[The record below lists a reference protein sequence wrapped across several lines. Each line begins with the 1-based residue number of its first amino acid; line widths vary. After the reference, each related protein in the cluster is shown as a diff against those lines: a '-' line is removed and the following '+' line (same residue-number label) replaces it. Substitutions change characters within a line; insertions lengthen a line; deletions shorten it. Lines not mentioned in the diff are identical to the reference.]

1 VEKAERENSERAL
14 KKQSEKLED
23 LWVRKNYL
31 QKNLE
36 KSRAPLRLYV
46 FINQIESK
54 SGRRNVDR
62 KLLKIISDLWQ
73 DRRLTV

>member
-1 VEKAERENSERAL
+1 MEKAERENSERAL